1 MAEFLSD
8 YLPILMLACFA
19 VLIFTGF
26 PVAFLLGGVG
36 IAASMIAMLA
46 GAFPEE
52 AFYNI
57 SLRLF
62 GNFSGSYIYPAVAML
77 LFMGV
82 ALEQSGISREMLKCL
97 HLLFR
102 RVPGSLAVSVTVI
115 GVLLAPSAGMV
126 GASVSTLTL
135 VALPTMVESRYPIP
149 VATSAVAAGG
159 TLGLILPPGLMLIFL
174 ASQLGVTVGEM
185 FVATVIPG
193 LLLVLIYIVYFVAR
207 GAMDPG
213 MRVSR
218 EPEEAISGAQLL
230 VYVLRSLAL
239 PAFLIAAVLGSI
251 IGGFATPPQ
260 SAAVGAVGGLLLM
273 VLNGSFSLRRL
284 HAVIRGT
291 LEITAMVIL
300 IVMAALIFSYP
311 FRFFSGDE
319 LVRDFIGALGFQD
332 WGILITVLVITFV
345 LGFFIDWIEITVI
358 TIPIF
363 FPLLKVLDFDSYTGS
378 PTLSVVWMATLFALI
393 LQTSFLTPPFGFA
406 LFHIRSAAPSW
417 VTISDIYKGVAPIL
431 VLQVLMIVLVL
442 IFPSLATHLP
452 DAVFDIS
459 SNR

>member
-1 MAEFLSD
+1 MAEFLND
-8 YLPILMLACFA
+8 YLPVIMLVAFA
-19 VLIFTGF
+19 ALIFTGF

-36 IAASMIAMLA
+36 IATTLIAMLV
-46 GAFPEE
+46 GIFPEN

-57 SLRLF
+57 PLRLF
-62 GNFSGSYIYPAVAML
+62 GNFSHSYIYPAVAML

-102 RVPGSLAVSVTVI
+102 RVPGSLAVSVTII

-135 VALPTMVESRYPIP
+135 VALPTMIDSRYPVP

-174 ASQLGVTVGEM
+174 ASRLGVTVGEM
-185 FVATVIPG
+185 FLATVIPG
-193 LLLVLIYIVYFVAR
+193 LLLVGIYILYFIAR
-207 GAMDPG
+207 GTLDPAM
-213 MRVSR
+213 RQSR
-218 EPEEAISGAQLL
+218 EPEEEISGLQLL
-230 VYVLRSLAL
+230 IYVLRSLAL

-273 VLNGSFSLRRL
+273 VLNGSFSLQRL

-319 LVRDFIGALGFQD
+319 LVRDFIGALGFED
-332 WGILITVLVITFV
+332 WGILITVLLIIFV

-363 FPLLKVLDFDSYTGS
+363 FPLLMALDFTGYTGS
-378 PTLSVVWMATLFALI
+378 PTLSVIWLATLFALI

-406 LFHIRSAAPSW
+406 LFHIRSAAPPW
-417 VTISDIYKGVAPIL
+417 VKISDIYRGVMPIL
-431 VLQVLMIVLVL
+431 ILQLVMIVLVL
-442 IFPSLATHLP
+442 LFPSLATYLP
-452 DAVFDIS
+452 DAVFDVS

>member
-1 MAEFLSD
+1 MIEFLND
-8 YLPILMLACFA
+8 YLPILMLFA
-19 VLIFTGF
+19 FAALIFTGF

-36 IAASMIAMLA
+36 IGATLIAFVA
-46 GAFPEE
+46 GAFPDD
-52 AFYNI
+52 AFYTI
-57 SLRLF
+57 PIRIF
-62 GNFSGSYIYPAVAML
+62 GTFSKSYIFPAVAML

-102 RVPGSLAVSVTVI
+102 KIPGSLAVAVTII
-115 GVLLAPSAGMV
+115 GVLLAPTAGMV
-126 GASVSTLTL
+126 GASVSMLTL
-135 VALPTMVESRYPIP
+135 VALPTMIDRRYPVS

-174 ASQLGVTVGEM
+174 ASRLHVTVGEM
-185 FVATVIPG
+185 FLATVVPG
-193 LLLVLIYIVYFVAR
+193 LFLVGIYIIYFI
-207 GAMDPG
+207 
-213 MRVSR
+213 
-218 EPEEAISGAQLL
+218 ISGTFNPSMRTSQEPFETIAGRQLFI
-230 VYVLRSLAL
+230 YIARSLAL
-239 PAFLIAAVLGSI
+239 PTLLIAAVLGSI

-260 SAAVGAVGGLLLM
+260 SAAVGAVGSLLLM
-273 VLNGSFSLRRL
+273 ILNSSFSLRKL

-291 LEITAMVIL
+291 LEITGMVIL

-319 LVRDFIGALGFQD
+319 LVRDFITILGFND
-332 WGILITVLVITFV
+332 WGILITVMLITFI

-363 FPLLKVLDFDSYTGS
+363 FPLLTALNFETYTGS
-378 PTLSVVWMATLFALI
+378 PTLSVIWIATLFALV

-417 VTISDIYKGVAPIL
+417 ITIGSIYRGVMPILALQLLMIIL
-431 VLQVLMIVLVL
+431 VLL
-442 IFPSLATHLP
+442 FPGLATTLP
-452 DAVFDIS
+452 NTVFEIND
-459 SNR
+459 

>member
-1 MAEFLSD
+1 VVEFLNN
-8 YLPILMLACFA
+8 YLPIIMLGVFA

-36 IAASMIAMLA
+36 IAASLVAMLA
-46 GAFPEE
+46 GTFPEV

-97 HLLFR
+97 NLLFR
-102 RVPGSLAVSVTVI
+102 RVPGSLAVSVTLI

-135 VALPTMVESRYPIP
+135 VALPAMIEGRYPVP

-185 FVATVIPG
+185 FLATVLPG
-193 LLLVLIYIVYFVAR
+193 LLLIGIYIAYFIVR
-207 GAMDPG
+207 GAMDPALRAPG
-213 MRVSR
+213 
-218 EPEEAISGAQLL
+218 EPEDEISGFQLTI
-230 VYVLRSLAL
+230 YVLRSLAL

-273 VLNGSFSLRRL
+273 ALNGTFSLGRL

-300 IVMAALIFSYP
+300 IVMAALVFSYP

-319 LVRDFIGALGFQD
+319 LVRDFISSLGFED
-332 WGILITVLVITFV
+332 WGILITVLLITFI

-363 FPLLKVLDFDSYTGS
+363 FPMLLALDFDGYTGS

-417 VTISDIYKGVAPIL
+417 VTIADIYRGVMPIL
-431 VLQVLMIVLVL
+431 ILQMVMIVLVL
-442 IFPSLATHLP
+442 FFPSLATHLP